1 MRPLEKFKR
10 DFIKLAV
17 IIDIGDPKINS
28 IEIRNSQH
36 DSKACNLAYQIATTD
51 STNHKQVS

>member
-1 MRPLEKFKR
+1 MRPFEKFKR

-17 IIDIGDPKINS
+17 IIDTPDPKINS
-28 IEIRNSQH
+28 VEIKNSQH
-36 DSKACNLAYQIATTD
+36 GSKVCNLAYHIATTD

>member
-1 MRPLEKFKR
+1 VRPFEKFKR

-17 IIDIGDPKINS
+17 IIDIANPKINS
-28 IEIRNSQH
+28 VEIKNSQH
-36 DSKACNLAYQIATTD
+36 DSKACNLAYRIATTD